1 MPSPRP
7 HIRNRFV
14 LIGDIVLIIVSVLGS
29 FALRLD
35 VEELPFYFPAVVLMS
50 AVALAIK
57 IPVYYFFGLYRRL
70 WIYASTGEL
79 RLITVA
85 VTSASVLVSGV
96 MLLLISAGRV
106 LPGMP
111 RSALGIDWLLS
122 LVLIGGSRF
131 ALRILAEQSMVSRA
145 NGKGKRALIIGAGD
159 AGALVVRELQKTSQL
174 NLVPVGFLDDD
185 SAKQKHAIHGVT
197 VIGAVSDLASA
208 IDLHRVDEVIIAIPS
223 APGGLVRMVNDVC
236 RLKGIT
242 SRTMPGMYELIGG
255 KVSVNRLR
263 EVDITDLLRREPV
276 RVNDEAVGAAL
287 ADKRV
292 LVTGA
297 GGSIGREL
305 CRQIAR
311 RNPFEL
317 VLLGH
322 GENSIFEILLEL
334 REDYPNLLLSP
345 VIADIRNEERLS
357 QVFQQHEPHV
367 VFHAAAHKHV
377 PLMEVNIVEA
387 VTNNV
392 IGTRNV
398 TQVALAH
405 DVERFVLISTD
416 KAVRPSSIYGAT
428 KRLAE
433 MIVLDAS
440 KQVDTYTSIQADK
453 ANTQYEV
460 RSPALSRRA
469 EPVEAEVEG
478 THNAFTV
485 VRFGNVLGSRGSI
498 IPIFKNQ
505 IANGGPVTITHP
517 DMYRFFMTIPEAVYL
532 VLQAASIET
541 GGETFVLNMGEPVRI
556 LDLAEDLI
564 RLSGLEPHRDI
575 EISYTGIRA
584 GEKLTEELWDEGTPL
599 VKTLHPDIFQLD
611 NDASLPSPN
620 LIQAIDSLTRL
631 CHSADTDAIIT
642 LLDELIPG
650 SSIRESPKADIT
662 SII

>member
-1 MPSPRP
+1 MKHRQNV
-7 HIRNRFV
+7 RNRFV
-14 LIGDIVLIIVSVLGS
+14 FVGDIALIIISVLGS

-35 VEELPFYFPAVVLMS
+35 VGELPYYFPAVALMS
-50 AVALAIK
+50 AVALIIK
-57 IPVYYFFGLYRRL
+57 IPVYFLFGLYRRL
-70 WIYASTGEL
+70 WMYASTGEL

-85 VTSASVLVSGV
+85 VTTASVLTSGV
-96 MLLLISAGRV
+96 MAVLIVTGRV

-111 RSALGIDWLLS
+111 RTALGIDWLLS
-122 LVLIGGSRF
+122 LILIGGSRF
-131 ALRILAEQSMVSRA
+131 ALRILAEQSLLVRPS
-145 NGKGKRALIIGAGD
+145 GKGKSALVIGAGD
-159 AGALVVRELQKTSQL
+159 AGALVVRELQKSSQL
-174 NLVPVGFLDDD
+174 NLTPIGLLDDD
-185 SAKQKHAIHGVT
+185 PSKQNHTIYGVT
-197 VIGAVSDLASA
+197 VIGTVSDLPS
-208 IDLHRVDEVIIAIPS
+208 ILDLQHVNEVIIAIPS
-223 APGGLVRMVNDVC
+223 APGRLVRMVNDIC
-236 RLKGIT
+236 RLKGIP
-242 SRTMPGMYELIGG
+242 SRTVPGIYELIGG

-287 ADKRV
+287 EGKRV

-311 RNPFEL
+311 RNPAEL

-334 REDYPNLLLSP
+334 RQDYPDLLLPP
-345 VIADIRNEERLS
+345 VIADIRNPERLDY
-357 QVFQQHEPHV
+357 VFNEHQPKI

-377 PLMEVNIVEA
+377 PLMETNVVEA
-387 VTNNV
+387 ITNNV

-398 TQVALAH
+398 VQAALDH
-405 DVERFVLISTD
+405 NVERFVMISTD

-433 MIVLDAS
+433 MTVL
-440 KQVDTYTSIQADK
+440 
-453 ANTQYEV
+453 
-460 RSPALSRRA
+460 
-469 EPVEAEVEG
+469 
-478 THNAFTV
+478 NAAREQQCSFTV

-498 IPIFKNQ
+498 LPIFRQQ

-517 DMYRFFMTIPEAVYL
+517 DMFRFFMTIPEAVYL
-532 VLQAASIET
+532 VLQAASMEN

-564 RLSGLEPHRDI
+564 RLSGLEPYRDI
-575 EISYTGIRA
+575 DISFTGIRP

-599 VKTLHPDIFQLD
+599 MKTLHPDIFRLD
-611 NDASLPSPN
+611 ADASSPSLN
-620 LIQAIDSLTRL
+620 LSQAIDSLSAL
-631 CHSADTDAIIT
+631 SEAADTNAIIDM
-642 LLDELIPG
+642 LDELIPG
-650 SSIRESPKADIT
+650 SSIRETPQPDIT

>member
-1 MPSPRP
+1 MRPRQ

-14 LIGDIVLIIVSVLGS
+14 FIGDIALIIISVLGS

-35 VEELPFYFPAVVLMS
+35 VGELPFYFPAAVLMCV
-50 AVALAIK
+50 VALAIK
-57 IPVYYFFGLYRRL
+57 IPTYFFFGLYRRL

-85 VTSASVLVSGV
+85 VTTASVLTSGV
-96 MLLLISAGRV
+96 MLLLISAGMV

-122 LVLIGGSRF
+122 LILIGGSRF
-131 ALRILAEQSMVSRA
+131 ALRVLAEQSAIVRA
-145 NGKGKRALIIGAGD
+145 NGKTKRALVIGAGD

-185 SAKQKHAIHGVT
+185 PAKQRHVIHGVT
-197 VIGAVSDLASA
+197 VLGRVADLPAAVDQHG
-208 IDLHRVDEVIIAIPS
+208 IDEVIIAIPS
-223 APGGLVRMVNDVC
+223 APGQLVRMVNDVC
-236 RLKGIT
+236 RLKGIP
-242 SRTMPGMYELIGG
+242 SRTMPGIYELIGG
-255 KVSVNRLR
+255 RVNVSRLR

-287 ADKRV
+287 EGKRV

-311 RNPFEL
+311 RDPVSL

-334 REDYPNLLLSP
+334 QDDYPDLALHP
-345 VIADIRNEERLS
+345 VIADIRNAERLNQIFS
-357 QVFQQHEPHV
+357 EHQPQI
-367 VFHAAAHKHV
+367 VFHTAAHKHV
-377 PLMEVNIVEA
+377 PLMEVNVVEA

-392 IGTRNV
+392 LGTNNV
-398 TQVALAH
+398 VRAALAH
-405 DVERFVLISTD
+405 NVERFVIISTD

-433 MIVLDAS
+433 MIVLDAAR
-440 KQVDTYTSIQADK
+440 QA
-453 ANTQYEV
+453 Q
-460 RSPALSRRA
+460 
-469 EPVEAEVEG
+469 G
-478 THNAFTV
+478 AFTV

-498 IPIFKNQ
+498 IPRFKSQ
-505 IANGGPVTITHP
+505 VASGGPVTITHP

-532 VLQAASIET
+532 VLQAASMEN

-575 EISYTGIRA
+575 EIAYTGIRP

-599 VKTLHPDIFQLD
+599 VPTPHPDISRLD
-611 NDASLPSPN
+611 ADASSLNLDLPQTIEHLS
-620 LIQAIDSLTRL
+620 RL
-631 CHSADTDAIIT
+631 SHSADTEAIIN

-650 SSIRESPKADIT
+650 SSIRETPQPDMT

>member
-1 MPSPRP
+1 MDARIKPRQ
-7 HIRNRFV
+7 HVRNRFV
-14 LIGDIVLIIVSVLGS
+14 LFGDIALIIISVLGS

-35 VEELPFYFPAVVLMS
+35 AGELPFYFPAAVLMC

-57 IPVYYFFGLYRRL
+57 IPAYYFFGLYRHL

-85 VTSASVLVSGV
+85 VTTASVLTSGV
-96 MLLLISAGRV
+96 MLLLISAGMV

-122 LVLIGGSRF
+122 LILIGGSRL
-131 ALRILAEQSMVSRA
+131 ALRILAEQSAAPRT
-145 NGKGKRALIIGAGD
+145 NGKTKRVLIVGAGN
-159 AGALVVRELQKTSQL
+159 AGALVVRELQKSSQL

-185 SAKQKHAIHGVT
+185 PAKYKHVIHGVT
-197 VIGAVSDLASA
+197 VIGKVTDLESA
-208 IDLHRVDEVIIAIPS
+208 IEQHNIKEVIIAIPS
-223 APGGLVRMVNDVC
+223 APGQLVRMVNDVC
-236 RLKGIT
+236 RLKSIP
-242 SRTMPGMYELIGG
+242 SRTMPGIYELIGG
-255 KVSVNRLR
+255 KVSVSRLR
-263 EVDITDLLRREPV
+263 EVDITDLLRREPI

-287 ADKRV
+287 VGKRV

-311 RNPFEL
+311 REPSEL

-334 REDYPNLLLSP
+334 EYDYPDLTLYP
-345 VIADIRNEERLS
+345 VIADVRNQERLE
-357 QVFQQHEPHV
+357 QIFKQHQPQI
-367 VFHAAAHKHV
+367 VFHTAAHKHV
-377 PLMEVNIVEA
+377 PLMEANIVEA

-392 IGTRNV
+392 LGTHNL
-398 TQVALAH
+398 TQVSIAH
-405 DVERFVLISTD
+405 NVGRFVLISTD

-433 MIVLDAS
+433 MIVLH
-440 KQVDTYTSIQADK
+440 T
-453 ANTQYEV
+453 AN
-460 RSPALSRRA
+460 A
-469 EPVEAEVEG
+469 
-478 THNAFTV
+478 THHAFTV

-498 IPIFKNQ
+498 IPKFKNQ

-532 VLQAASIET
+532 VLQAASMEK

-556 LDLAEDLI
+556 LGLAEDLI

-575 EISYTGIRA
+575 EIAYTGIRP
-584 GEKLTEELWDEGTPL
+584 GEKLTEELWDEDTPL
-599 VKTLHPDIFQLD
+599 KPTLHPDISRLED
-611 NDASLPSPN
+611 NASFLTLN
-620 LIQAIDSLTRL
+620 LSQTIDSLSCL
-631 CHSADTDAIIT
+631 SHSNDTEAIIK
-642 LLDELIPG
+642 LLDELIPN
-650 SSIRESPKADIT
+650 SSIRQLSESNVKGQT
-662 SII
+662 SLLTFDF

>member
-1 MPSPRP
+1 MKPRS

-14 LIGDIVLIIVSVLGS
+14 FIGDVALILISVLGS

-35 VEELPFYFPAVVLMS
+35 VVELPFYFPAAMLMC

-57 IPVYYFFGLYRRL
+57 IPVFYFFGLYRRL
-70 WIYASTGEL
+70 WVYASTGEL
-79 RLITVA
+79 RLITAA
-85 VTSASVLVSGV
+85 VTAASVLTSGV
-96 MLLLISAGRV
+96 MALLIVTGNV
-106 LPGMP
+106 YPGMP

-131 ALRILAEQSMVSRA
+131 ALRILAEQSAAPRA
-145 NGKGKRALIIGAGD
+145 GGKGRRALVIGAGD

-185 SAKQKHAIHGVT
+185 PAKQKHSIHGVM
-197 VIGAVSDLASA
+197 VIGVVNDLEAA
-208 IDLHRVDEVIIAIPS
+208 IDLHRIDEVIIAIPS
-223 APGGLVRMVNDVC
+223 ARGQLVRMVNDVC
-236 RLKGIT
+236 RLKGIP
-242 SRTMPGMYELIGG
+242 SRTMPGIYELIGG
-255 KVSVNRLR
+255 RVSVSRLR

-287 ADKRV
+287 EGKRV

-311 RNPFEL
+311 REPSQL

-334 REDYPNLLLSP
+334 QNDYPDLPLSP
-345 VIADIRNEERLS
+345 VIADIRNPERLD
-357 QVFQQHEPHV
+357 QIFGEHKPQI

-392 IGTRNV
+392 VGTRNV
-398 TQVALAH
+398 VQAALDH
-405 DVERFVLISTD
+405 RVERFVFISTD

-433 MIVLDAS
+433 MIVLETG
-440 KQVDTYTSIQADK
+440 KQAGRHTSTQVND
-453 ANTQYEV
+453 ANTQ
-460 RSPALSRRA
+460 
-469 EPVEAEVEG
+469 
-478 THNAFTV
+478 HAFTV

-498 IPIFKNQ
+498 IPIFKQQ

-532 VLQAASIET
+532 VLQAASMEN

-575 EISYTGIRA
+575 EIEYTGIRP

-599 VKTLHPDIFQLD
+599 APTLHPDIFRLE
-611 NDASLPSPN
+611 NDASPLISSLPR
-620 LIQAIDSLTRL
+620 AIDSLSAL
-631 CHSADTDAIIT
+631 CHSNDTEAIVV

-650 SSIRESPKADIT
+650 SSIREAPQTDIT
-662 SII
+662 SIL

>member
-1 MPSPRP
+1 MDARIKPRQ
-7 HIRNRFV
+7 HVRNRFV
-14 LIGDIVLIIVSVLGS
+14 LIGDIALIIISVLGS

-35 VEELPFYFPAVVLMS
+35 VVELPFYFPAAVLMC
-50 AVALAIK
+50 VIALAIK
-57 IPVYYFFGLYRRL
+57 IPTYFFFGLYRRL

-85 VTSASVLVSGV
+85 VTSASVLTSGV
-96 MLLLISAGRV
+96 MLLLISAGMV

-111 RSALGIDWLLS
+111 RSSLGIDWLLS

-131 ALRILAEQSMVSRA
+131 ALRILAEQSVVTRA
-145 NGKGKRALIIGAGD
+145 TGKTKRAIIIGAGD
-159 AGALVVRELQKTSQL
+159 AGALVVRELQKSSQL
-174 NLVPVGFLDDD
+174 NSMPVGFLDDD
-185 SAKQKHAIHGVT
+185 PAKQKQAIHGVT
-197 VIGAVSDLASA
+197 VIGKVGDLASA
-208 IDLHRVDEVIIAIPS
+208 IDQYDINEVVIAIPS
-223 APGGLVRMVNDVC
+223 APGLLVRMVNDVC
-236 RLKGIT
+236 RRQNVV
-242 SRTMPGMYELIGG
+242 SRTMPGIYELIGG
-255 KVSVNRLR
+255 KVNVSRLR

-287 ADKRV
+287 DGKRV

-311 RNPFEL
+311 RNPSEL

-334 REDYPNLLLSP
+334 EYDYPDLTLQP
-345 VIADIRNEERLS
+345 VIADIRNSERLT
-357 QVFQQHEPHV
+357 QVFDQHQPQI

-377 PLMEVNIVEA
+377 PLMEINVAEA

-392 IGTRNV
+392 IGTKNLV
-398 TQVALAH
+398 EIALAH
-405 DVERFVLISTD
+405 TVERFVLISTD
-416 KAVRPSSIYGAT
+416 KAVRPSSVYGAT

-433 MIVLDAS
+433 MIVLDA
-440 KQVDTYTSIQADK
+440 AR
-453 ANTQYEV
+453 EV
-460 RSPALSRRA
+460 QR
-469 EPVEAEVEG
+469 
-478 THNAFTV
+478 AFTV

-498 IPIFKNQ
+498 IPKFKNQ

-532 VLQAASIET
+532 VLQAASMEN

-575 EISYTGIRA
+575 EIAYTGIRP

-599 VKTLHPDIFQLD
+599 LPTLHPDISRLD
-611 NDASLPSPN
+611 TDASLSTVN
-620 LIQAIDSLTRL
+620 LSQAIDDLSRL
-631 CHSADTDAIIT
+631 SHSDDTEEIVK

-650 SSIRESPKADIT
+650 SSIRETPQPDIT
-662 SII
+662 SVI